1 MKKIN
6 QTKGI
11 LPLVL
16 ILAAV
21 FIIEA
26 VLSNFSFFAYV
37 AGNGSRE
44 DYTPS
49 VDNVV
54 IYEGNR
60 TVGIDIPSFPLNSVS
75 YDLRINSIDNEDIS
89 VKVHYAVCD
98 GNSASPF
105 VVLTETESVGIE
117 PKKVTA
123 FLRSQG
129 DAERLEIS
137 FDGNAEFVVSDVK
150 INPSYTFGF
159 NSLRFPLMYVFVCL
173 IYVLKV
179 NGNSRKL
186 RGSLSYD
193 AATTVSVF
201 VCAFSA
207 FAMWILNASGE
218 DGNCIFY
225 PIEGY
230 LENQSPYI
238 QQFDAFMKGQL
249 HLDIQPSAE
258 LLALKN
264 PYSPSER
271 NGVPFLFDRAFYSGR
286 YYSYFG
292 IAPVVALYIPFYL
305 ISGFVPSDSIVT
317 GIFSL
322 ITAVFL
328 PLAVIEWSKLR
339 GKNPPWLAAV
349 CSIGAYFASSAL
361 LVQRGRASFYYIA
374 SIAAM
379 AFLSIFLF
387 FILKVFSCK
396 KQSTKIICMALAG
409 IGFAFAFLSRINSV
423 LPVSFAI
430 AVFIVI
436 YCVKCVK
443 NKKFSSFIGEMAA
456 LGLPVVAAI
465 VFSLWYNNAR
475 FGNPLQFGT
484 DYQLTVANASQ
495 YELFAGGFAASLYHY
510 FLQPFVTGEYFPYIQ
525 FGLMRFAGYG
535 RSMYID
541 SSFGLLAVPFMFS
554 LLLSP
559 IIFKS
564 DRISKKGKI
573 LLAMSLLSLPITS
586 FVNFCLGGVIFRY
599 TTDIML
605 FAAFVSA
612 VILIEFYSLMREK
625 YGVGFSQ
632 AVSKG
637 ITLLTSFTAVLIFFV
652 SISLNANLVAYD
664 PDIYMAMREFFV
676 FWS

>member
-1 MKKIN
+1 
-6 QTKGI
+6 
-11 LPLVL
+11 
-16 ILAAV
+16 
-21 FIIEA
+21 
-26 VLSNFSFFAYV
+26 
-37 AGNGSRE
+37 
-44 DYTPS
+44 
-49 VDNVV
+49 
-54 IYEGNR
+54 
-60 TVGIDIPSFPLNSVS
+60 
-75 YDLRINSIDNEDIS
+75 
-89 VKVHYAVCD
+89 
-98 GNSASPF
+98 
-105 VVLTETESVGIE
+105 
-117 PKKVTA
+117 
-123 FLRSQG
+123 
-129 DAERLEIS
+129 
-137 FDGNAEFVVSDVK
+137 
-150 INPSYTFGF
+150 
-159 NSLRFPLMYVFVCL
+159 
-173 IYVLKV
+173 
-179 NGNSRKL
+179 
-186 RGSLSYD
+186 
-193 AATTVSVF
+193 
-201 VCAFSA
+201 
-207 FAMWILNASGE
+207 
-218 DGNCIFY
+218 
-225 PIEGY
+225 
-230 LENQSPYI
+230 
-238 QQFDAFMKGQL
+238 MKGQL